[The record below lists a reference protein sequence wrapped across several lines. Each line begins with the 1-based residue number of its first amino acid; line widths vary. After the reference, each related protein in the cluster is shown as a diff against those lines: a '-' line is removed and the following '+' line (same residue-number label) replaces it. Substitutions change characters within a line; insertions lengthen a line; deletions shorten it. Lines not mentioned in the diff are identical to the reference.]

1 MVIKKKIKDMGFCII
16 PGLVG
21 VTIILFSI
29 AAGFSDELGIYM
41 NASWVFF
48 WVFLGIVLIS
58 HTAITYYNLCKCEQ

>member
-1 MVIKKKIKDMGFCII
+1 MVIKKKIKELGFCIL

-21 VTIILFSI
+21 ATIILFSI

-48 WVFLGIVLIS
+48 WAFLGMVLIS
-58 HTAITYYNLCKCEQ
+58 HTAISYNNLCKCK

>member
-1 MVIKKKIKDMGFCII
+1 MVIEKKIKDMCFCII

-21 VTIILFSI
+21 LTIILFSI
-29 AAGFSDELGIYM
+29 TAGFSDELGIYM

-58 HTAITYYNLCKCEQ
+58 YNAITYYNLCKYEQ